1 MSVEEGMLNLSREH
15 LGYSNEE
22 MRMDGDVVKGHE
34 MVAPHMALETLKEW
48 AKRLFSK
55 KRLAEV
61 AATVAVLG
69 YIGAVLYQI
78 FQTY

>member
-1 MSVEEGMLNLSREH
+1 
-15 LGYSNEE
+15 
-22 MRMDGDVVKGHE
+22 MRMDGEIVKMDE
-34 MVAPHMALETLKEW
+34 MVAPHMDLETLKEW
-48 AKRLFSK
+48 AKVIFAK

-61 AATVAVLG
+61 TATVAVLG